1 MGYKAKKITDEQY
14 QAAKKIAFSKSAEKL
29 PKKIEKWIDEDML
42 KYSRYL
48 FTRRENGVRYG
59 YCTHCHA
66 ESPLE
71 LGRTYTNQ
79 DVINI
84 NRRHKEIGFCPACR
98 SKVEFRDSG
107 RGRKNM
113 IDREYILFATPTK
126 GGGILVRAGLV
137 WRDYAIDY
145 KSVKTNFA
153 EEYRAYY
160 NTGVDVAWQKEYSYT
175 SNGYVKVWGRMTTIP
190 NPTSKQPYYTSEKN
204 YIYNHYYGF
213 DDATFKNTNLRYA
226 QISAYMDF
234 KDYAEP
240 CGWLDTYIKYPVLT
254 EKLVKE
260 GFLKLAVN
268 TPWINYVVNRRA
280 KTVSAA
286 LGLDKK
292 ELRELERKDRDGVL
306 YAQRAKK
313 YGITQ
318 AQARK
323 FAHDKRTIEEIEKRM
338 PLKKAIKYVER
349 QDEALYTLADYWR
362 DCKKLKLD
370 LKREDI
376 LLPPDLAQAHQRTI
390 DALAEARRQEEL
402 EKTRKAQ
409 EAFTGRLKKLEKEF
423 CFESAGL
430 FIRPAKSHEEL
441 INEGSALHHCVASY
455 AKKHLAGDTVILF
468 IRREDDPD
476 TPFYTLEYNPHTE
489 TVVQCRGLKNCGKTP
504 EIEAFVENWS
514 GYIRTNKNKKKGH
527 AAA

>member
-1 MGYKAKKITDEQY
+1 MGQKAKKITEEQY
-14 QAAKKIAFSKSAEKL
+14 RHAEKMAFAKSIDGL
-29 PKKIEKWIDEDML
+29 PKKVEKWIDESVL

-48 FTRRENGVRYG
+48 FTHRENGVRYG
-59 YCTHCHA
+59 HCTHCHA

-71 LGRTYTNQ
+71 LGRTYTDQ
-79 DVINI
+79 DAINI
-84 NRRHKEIGFCPACR
+84 NRRHKEIGFCPVCR

-107 RGRKNM
+107 RSRKNM

-126 GGGILVRAGLV
+126 GGGVLVRAGLV

-153 EEYRAYY
+153 EEYRVYY
-160 NTGVDVAWQKEYSYT
+160 NTGVDVAWRKEYSYT

-204 YIYNHYYGF
+204 YIYNHYYCF
-213 DDATFKNTNLRYA
+213 DDATFKNTNMRYA
-226 QISAYMDF
+226 QISAYMDST
-234 KDYAEP
+234 DYMEP
-240 CGWLDTYIKYPVLT
+240 CGWLDTYVKYPVLT

-268 TPWINYVVNRRA
+268 TPATNYVVNRRA

-292 ELRELERKDRDGVL
+292 ELRELKRKDRDGVL
-306 YAQRAKK
+306 YARRAKK

-318 AQARK
+318 AQAAK
-323 FAHDKRTIEEIEKRM
+323 FAYDERMLEEIEKRM
-338 PLKKAIKYVER
+338 PLKKAIKYVEK
-349 QDEALYTLADYWR
+349 QDEMLYTLADYWR

-390 DALAEARRQEEL
+390 VALAEARRQKEL
-402 EKTRKAQ
+402 EKTREAQ
-409 EAFTGRLKKLEKEF
+409 EAFAGRLKKLEKEF

-468 IRREDDPD
+468 IRRKDDPD
-476 TPFYTLEYNPHTE
+476 KPFYTLEYDPKTKSI
-489 TVVQCRGLKNCGKTP
+489 VQCRGLHNCGKTP
-504 EIEAFVENWS
+504 EVEAFVEAWS
-514 GYIRTNKNKKKGH
+514 GYIRNKKKKSH